1 MIHEFVEYE
10 RIKEPLC
17 LEFFKTCI
25 GFQREDKHQDF
36 TGISYKEL
44 MKRMHIGRDRLQR
57 LLNCVHRNWVYFKL
71 EHGYMVEVHNIVS
84 SVDWSRRFFYDGQP
98 FYHIKINLYYKTPL
112 HPANPLTGEPTIKN
126 SEQQ

>member
-1 MIHEFVEYE
+1 MIHEFVEHE

-17 LEFFKTCI
+17 LEFFKTI
-25 GFQREDKHQDF
+25 IAFQREDKHQDF

-71 EHGYMVEVHNIVS
+71 ERGYMVEVHNITS
-84 SVDWSRRFFYDGQP
+84 GVDWSRRFFYDGQP
-98 FYHIKINLYYKTPL
+98 FYHIKINLY
-112 HPANPLTGEPTIKN
+112 KN
-126 SEQQ
+126 KEL